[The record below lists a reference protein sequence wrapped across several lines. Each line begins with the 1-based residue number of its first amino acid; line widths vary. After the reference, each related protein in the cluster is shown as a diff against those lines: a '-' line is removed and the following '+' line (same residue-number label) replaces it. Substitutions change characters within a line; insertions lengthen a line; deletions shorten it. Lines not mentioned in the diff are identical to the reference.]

1 MKTKNLNESIKFSIE
16 GIGFALKYERNIKI
30 QFIISIF
37 VIILGFILGLSQEEF
52 LFIFLWIGMVIS
64 AEFFNTAIERALDT
78 YYEDFSQNIKIIKD
92 LCSAAVFVLAFFAL
106 ISGIL
111 IFLPH
116 IIAFLKTIFKG
127 V

>member
-30 QFIISIF
+30 Q
-37 VIILGFILGLSQEEF
+37 FILGLSQEEF

-92 LCSAAVFVLAFFAL
+92 LCSAAVFVLAFFAF